1 MYYTYV
7 QTLLYYMRSFNF
19 YIHNVHKDFSFNEEK
34 NVDNLALSLSIKKK
48 KKNYR
53 FWWEELIYFINLNNV
68 KFHFCLG
75 RNLLERN
82 CNNLSLIKRSSE

>member
-48 KKNYR
+48 KKLQILMR
-53 FWWEELIYFINLNNV
+53 GINLFY
-68 KFHFCLG
+68 K
-75 RNLLERN
+75 
-82 CNNLSLIKRSSE
+82 S

>member
-48 KKNYR
+48 KNYR
-53 FWWEELIYFINLNNV
+53 F
-68 KFHFCLG
+68 
-75 RNLLERN
+75 
-82 CNNLSLIKRSSE
+82 

>member
-53 FWWEELIYFINLNNV
+53 F
-68 KFHFCLG
+68 
-75 RNLLERN
+75 
-82 CNNLSLIKRSSE
+82 